1 MGFPQ
6 QARVTQA
13 QAAMPPELRD
23 AAPPTGAVC
32 ALVLTERQY
41 SSITYLVGGPSYQE
55 LAVGEWDNISL

>member
-1 MGFPQ
+1 
-6 QARVTQA
+6 
-13 QAAMPPELRD
+13 MPPELRD

-55 LAVGEWDNISL
+55 LAVGEWGNISL